1 MTLLQDRV
9 CSLEKANMAL
19 SKRQRAKRTRIQAG
33 GALSIKDAQRL
44 VARKEGNRGN
54 LGKRLAEGEV
64 LEAGPSTSRRC
75 KGCGK
80 TGHNIRTCQE
90 VEEASSDEDCI
101 TCT

>member
-1 MTLLQDRV
+1 MV
-9 CSLEKANMAL
+9 
-19 SKRQRAKRTRIQAG
+19 
-33 GALSIKDAQRL
+33 
-44 VARKEGNRGN
+44 RKEENKGN
-54 LGKRLAEGEV
+54 LGKRLAKREV

-101 TCT
+101 TCKFSYVVVVLFALGVALEGGGGPRDYMVRVYIMHVIV